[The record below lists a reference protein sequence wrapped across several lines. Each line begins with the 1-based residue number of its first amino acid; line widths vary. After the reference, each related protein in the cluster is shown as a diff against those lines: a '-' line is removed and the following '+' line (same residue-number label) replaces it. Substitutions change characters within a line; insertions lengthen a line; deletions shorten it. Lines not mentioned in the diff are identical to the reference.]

1 MVELAGAFMCA
12 DKTSLLGHCY
22 KGNFLIFTEKFI
34 LTLELHFKLCD
45 FIIMYQELYIPNNT
59 NCPSIISFPSGIGLC
74 NKGSPAPGSQ
84 NIMRDV
90 VFMAGEQQVEDH

>member
-1 MVELAGAFMCA
+1 MLIKPVYWDIATKGIFSYLL
-12 DKTSLLGHCY
+12 KSLSSHWTSH
-22 KGNFLIFTEKFI
+22 
-34 LTLELHFKLCD
+34 